1 MVIVK
6 PMKNMERYH
15 LVFGICFSLCM
26 LLFLWRCFYSV
37 NYYDEPY
44 GIAVIWRFFKG
55 GALLAEDWHPS
66 QQLTSWILYPLYLFW
81 YTLLGGN
88 DGILLAFRISY
99 VVVQGLITVYCY
111 VRLKDYQYFAAPA
124 VLLFFFSVHNNMTTL
139 NYNTI
144 GIGCMMMLLT
154 TLYTEEAY
162 RRSTLILCGILTA
175 VIVLAQPY
183 SILIFLL
190 WGAAVCLAWLFGR
203 KKQLPRLL
211 QIQTFF
217 YIGIGAAIVLAAFLL
232 VIFSRADLEEILTG
246 IHYILKDPE
255 HQMDLSYKVS
265 KYFERFYR
273 YYKYQ
278 ILMIFASAVIG
289 CFKEGKA
296 KTILRIEC
304 LILSTAAFLSAII
317 YHGWISDY
325 VPIDFL
331 SVPMAFYGTAVFAV
345 SRKKNWKLFL
355 GWMLPAFLY
364 TFCVQLATDTGILAV
379 SAATIMASAGGA
391 LLTADAL
398 LAEKGTFRGKE
409 FQILAAALIALNVLQ
424 GGLFLYQRVCYTW
437 WSAPVAQCTERMRRG
452 PAKGIYT
459 TKEDLAWYENAL
471 GEIDSLELNRED
483 RLLIMEH
490 ASWLYLYADVPV
502 ATYSFWAV
510 GEENFLEEY
519 YEQYPGKRPTVV
531 YTSDVEEP
539 AGKSYIQKFLAD
551 GYRFTEYESGN
562 ISLRK

>member
-1 MVIVK
+1 
-6 PMKNMERYH
+6 MKNIEKHH
-15 LVFGICFSLCM
+15 LVFGMCFFLCM
-26 LLFLWRCFYSV
+26 VLFLWRCFYSI

-55 GALLAEDWHPS
+55 GAILAEDWHPS
-66 QQLTSWILYPLYLFW
+66 QQLTSWLLYPLYLFW

-88 DGILLAFRISY
+88 DGMMLAFRISY
-99 VVVQGLITVYCY
+99 VIVQGMITIYCY
-111 VRLKDYQYFAAPA
+111 VRLRKYKYFAASA
-124 VLLFFFSVHNNMTTL
+124 VLLFMFSVHNNMTTL

-144 GIGCMMMLLT
+144 GIGCMMVLLT
-154 TLYTEEAY
+154 TLVTEEAY
-162 RRSTLILCGILTA
+162 RRRTLIFCGILTA

-190 WGAAVCLAWLFGR
+190 WGAFVCLAWIFGR
-203 KKQLPRLL
+203 KKQLPKLL
-211 QIQTFF
+211 QMHTFF
-217 YIGIGAAIVLAAFLL
+217 YIGIGAAIVLLLFLT
-232 VIFSRADLEEILTG
+232 VVFSRAGVKEVLTG
-246 IHYILKDPE
+246 IHYNLSDPE

-278 ILMIFASAVIG
+278 ILMIFASAVAG
-289 CFKEGKA
+289 SLRDGKI
-296 KTILRIEC
+296 KNIFRIEC
-304 LILSTAAFLSAII
+304 LILSTAAFLTAIV

-331 SVPMAFYGTAVFAV
+331 SVPMALYGTAVFAV
-345 SRKKNWKLFL
+345 SRKKNRKLFW
-355 GWMLPAFLY
+355 GWMIPAFLY

-391 LLTADAL
+391 LLIADAL
-398 LAEKGTFRGKE
+398 QAEREVLSKRE
-409 FQILAAALIALNVLQ
+409 FQILIAVFIALNILQ
-424 GGLFLYQRVCYTW
+424 AALFLYQRITFTW
-437 WSAPVAQCTERMRRG
+437 WSAPVAECTEIVEKG
-452 PAKGIYT
+452 PAKGIRT
-459 TKEDLAWYENAL
+459 SKEDLEWYENAL
-471 GEIDSLELNRED
+471 AEIDSLELKQED

-510 GEENFLEEY
+510 GEENFLEAY
-519 YEQYPGKRPTVV
+519 YEQYPEKRPTVV
-531 YTSDVEEP
+531 YTSDIEDAVN
-539 AGKSYIQKFLAD
+539 KSYVQSFLAE
-551 GYRFTEYESGN
+551 GYELTEYDSGN